1 MASPPLRIQIC
12 GRIAVESEGVRRED
26 DLPGRQGRLL
36 LAYLVIH
43 RHEPVS
49 FDSLTNALWGET
61 PPSASLPAL
70 HALLSKL
77 RRVVGC
83 VVEHGT
89 ARLELPPG
97 SWVDLDTARDAIHR
111 AESAAAQGE
120 WERAWGAAQSA
131 LFVSRRGFLPGETVA
146 WADPIRHEL
155 ELLRQR
161 SLETYADAALH
172 IGHAELATAE
182 RASRELVALAPFR
195 ETAHRLLMRTL
206 VEQGNVA
213 EALQVYTALRLH
225 LRDELGVSPSPETQ
239 ALYAALIGREPRRS
253 R

>member
-1 MASPPLRIQIC
+1 MAPPSIRIQVC
-12 GRIAVESEGVRRED
+12 GRIAVEVGGRRRDD

-43 RHEPVS
+43 RDEPVG
-49 FDSLTNALWGET
+49 FDSLTDALWGQT
-61 PPSASLPAL
+61 PPNASLVAL

-83 VVEHGT
+83 VVEHRT
-89 ARLELPPG
+89 TRLDLPLDAL
-97 SWVDLDTARDAIHR
+97 VDIDVARDAIHR
-111 AESAAAQGE
+111 AESAIAQRH
-120 WERAWGAAQSA
+120 WERAWGAAQAA
-131 LFVSRRGFLPGETVA
+131 LFTARRGFLPGEAIA

-155 ELLRQR
+155 DLLRQR

-172 IGHAELATAE
+172 VGGAELATAE
-182 RASRELVALAPFR
+182 RASRELITLAPFR

-206 VEQGNVA
+206 VAQGNTA
-213 EALQVYTALRLH
+213 EALQTYAALRLS

-239 ALYAALIGREPRRS
+239 ELHAALL
-253 R
+253 